1 MATNIYKWEDA
12 DFRWDGNPYK
22 WDDVLLVLGI
32 AEGDKKGDTS
42 RQGVKKRI
50 EKLEPEKKKRLIH
63 LIMRR
68 KGIKIYDKSKVAKED
83 ITINIED
90 VEMIIKEVKAQIEA
104 ENIHV

>member
-1 MATNIYKWEDA
+1 MATKIKWEEA
-12 DFRWDGNPYK
+12 DFRWDSNPYK
-22 WDDVLLVLGI
+22 WDEVELILDI
-32 AEGDKKGDTS
+32 ADGDGDTS

-50 EKLEPEKKKRLIH
+50 EKLEPEKKKKLIH

-83 ITINIED
+83 IKINIED
-90 VEMIIKEVKAQIEA
+90 VEMIIKEVKAYIEA

>member
-1 MATNIYKWEDA
+1 MATKIKWEDA
-12 DFRWDGNPYK
+12 DFVWEDNPYT
-22 WDDVLLVLGI
+22 WDDVLLVLEVVG
-32 AEGDKKGDTS
+32 AGTGDTS

-50 EKLEPEKKKRLIH
+50 EKLEPEKKKKLIH

>member
-1 MATNIYKWEDA
+1 MATKIKWEEA
-12 DFRWDGNPYK
+12 DFAWNDNPYK
-22 WDDVLLVLGI
+22 WDEVELILDI
-32 AEGDKKGDTS
+32 ADGDGDTS

-50 EKLEPEKKKRLIH
+50 EKLEPEKKKKLIH

-83 ITINIED
+83 IKINIED
-90 VEMIIKEVKAQIEA
+90 VEMIIKEVKAKIEA